1 MYLVSIDFL
10 GEREMQWEHEPQ
22 ACVFIAFSSCLNGKC
37 MLPVLSKLQNFQ
49 TIRYSDTQAQI
60 KRKVDNATQQINRYP
75 VDKCYL
81 LDSDLSS

>member
-22 ACVFIAFSSCLNGKC
+22 TCVFIAFSSCPNGKC
-37 MLPVLSKLQNFQ
+37 MLLSKLQNFQ
-49 TIRYSDTQAQI
+49 TLRYSDTQAQI